1 MMTNKF
7 DKIME
12 TLTEV
17 DKKWWIGGF
26 FVVVIIANTFLHG
39 VG

>member
-1 MMTNKF
+1 MNTAKF

-26 FVVVIIANTFLHG
+26 FGLVILANLLGFG
-39 VG
+39 G

>member
-1 MMTNKF
+1 MMMIKF

-12 TLTEV
+12 TITEV

-26 FVVVIIANTFLHG
+26 FVVAVIANMLGWT
-39 VG
+39 